1 MILSENL
8 SACRAHG
15 CRPRNIYFLRRTW
28 RRRKGW
34 AFLSPRPLRGATA
47 EWRDLD
53 TVATISIHAPLAGC
67 DRAGAP
73 PGSNRTDFNPRTPCG
88 VRHFW
93 SIVRSIS
100 LTISIHAPLAGC
112 DVRRTLCLYLKDSPF
127 QSTHPLRGA
136 TVLLRISILPKRLFQ
151 STHPLRGATIKGKA
165 GGKARIIS
173 IHAPLAGRDLTM
185 AKFRL
190 STGHFNPRA
199 PCGARHIALPCK
211 GNRPLISIHAPLAGR
226 DLFSSSFCRSTFG
239 FQSTRPLRGATLI
252 AHIIRAAKQHFNPR
266 APCGARRDPFVCR
279 CPPRP
284 HFNPRAPCGA
294 RLYCSPSVDHTHPNF
309 NPRAPCGARL
319 VPTTAKFRLS
329 MISIHAPLAGRDHD
343 CPAVRRVP
351 KYFNPRAPCGARLL
365 CVVRVKADRY
375 FNPRAPCGA
384 RLGIGQTLRATAI
397 SIHAPLAGRDFQP
410 SCEMK

>member
-1 MILSENL
+1 MSENL

-34 AFLSPRPLRGATA
+34 DFLSPRPLRGATA

-136 TVLLRISILPKRLFQ
+136 TGSHALFVQQGRISIHAPLAGCDVVCSLLEVVSLRFQSTRPLRGATFLVPTTMHFVRFQSTHPLRGATYFCICRDFLRGISIHAPLAGRDGRLRVDRLRDLISIHAPLAGRDRCPAQCFPHEAISIHAPLAGRDEHPSPRRLLFGKFQSTHPLRGATVLLRISILPKRLFQ

-199 PCGARHIALPCK
+199 PCGAR
-211 GNRPLISIHAPLAGR
+211 RR
-226 DLFSSSFCRSTFG
+226 RSTRRRPTTR
-239 FQSTRPLRGATLI
+239 FQSTRPLRGAT
-252 AHIIRAAKQHFNPR
+252 
-266 APCGARRDPFVCR
+266 RR
-279 CPPRP
+279 
-284 HFNPRAPCGA
+284 
-294 RLYCSPSVDHTHPNF
+294 
-309 NPRAPCGARL
+309 
-319 VPTTAKFRLS
+319 
-329 MISIHAPLAGRDHD
+329 
-343 CPAVRRVP
+343 
-351 KYFNPRAPCGARLL
+351 
-365 CVVRVKADRY
+365 
-375 FNPRAPCGA
+375 
-384 RLGIGQTLRATAI
+384 
-397 SIHAPLAGRDFQP
+397 
-410 SCEMK
+410 